1 MSDKGTVFYKK
12 NKAVLIDF
20 NAREISSEG
29 GLLLVDKFERKHK
42 IINYFSKIIKDD
54 RHQSYTQHSIGKLLK
69 QRVLLLMQGYE
80 DANDID
86 KLKND
91 PILNETFD
99 NQLGSQP
106 TISRFE
112 NTVDKHQIFALLEA
126 WLDRYVSGLKGRT
139 QITIDADAT
148 DAETFGKQQ
157 LSMFNG
163 FYHHTMY
170 NELFFHD
177 GDTGEIILPVLRP
190 GNAHSNWWYV
200 AILKR
205 IVIKIREQY
214 PDMKIFVR
222 ADSGFSTPK
231 FYDLAQ
237 EFNLKFTI
245 GIAANNVLKKRTKFL
260 EKCVSYSCVSKKIK
274 KQVFT
279 ESFDYQAGTWNAPEK
294 CYAKVESTGKGL
306 NVRYIISNFEE
317 KTAREIYF
325 DYYVKRGET
334 SENRIKEVKSMCF
347 SGRMSNQ
354 FFWANAFRLII
365 SSIAYELFRLIR
377 EKIQSTNFEKAK
389 KWQVNN
395 IRLFLLKIAGV
406 VRNTKRRTFISLS
419 KHAVYQDLFLQLLKT

>member
-1 MSDKGTVFYKK
+1 MSDKDTVFYKK

-42 IINYFSKIIKDD
+42 LINYFSKFIKDD
-54 RHQSYTQHSIGKLLK
+54 RHQSYTQHPIDKLLK

-80 DANDID
+80 DTNDID

-112 NTVDKHQIFALLEA
+112 NRVDKHQIFTLLEA

-205 IVIKIREQY
+205 IVIKIRELYILIQKSPAVLIEKY
-214 PDMKIFVR
+214 PV
-222 ADSGFSTPK
+222 
-231 FYDLAQ
+231 
-237 EFNLKFTI
+237 
-245 GIAANNVLKKRTKFL
+245 
-260 EKCVSYSCVSKKIK
+260 
-274 KQVFT
+274 
-279 ESFDYQAGTWNAPEK
+279 
-294 CYAKVESTGKGL
+294 
-306 NVRYIISNFEE
+306 
-317 KTAREIYF
+317 
-325 DYYVKRGET
+325 
-334 SENRIKEVKSMCF
+334 
-347 SGRMSNQ
+347 
-354 FFWANAFRLII
+354 
-365 SSIAYELFRLIR
+365 
-377 EKIQSTNFEKAK
+377 
-389 KWQVNN
+389 
-395 IRLFLLKIAGV
+395 
-406 VRNTKRRTFISLS
+406 
-419 KHAVYQDLFLQLLKT
+419 